1 MKKSFRSILLGS
13 AFVFSLSMCLT
24 SCEDI
29 LGEWSKPV
37 PVDQTSAKTAGEI
50 SYASATLKKATKDPA
65 FIYDLTN
72 TGDGKVTYSSSD
84 TGVATIDP
92 NTGEV
97 TPVGAGTTTITA
109 TVSDSES
116 YTYAVKA
123 QSYDLTLVAGYSYLK
138 WNGTDALVEDI
149 IADGAYTEVTSS
161 SIPASW
167 TAGTPSIAAGT
178 YVINDNITID
188 NGVWG
193 KIEIGGDVNLIIVDG
208 KELIINDQIKDAT
221 LNTYKLNIYGQS
233 SQTGKLTSSI
243 PSSDLGV
250 YNFRELAELNIH
262 SAQVVATYAGNMGP
276 AMLSITK
283 LNVYAGSLIAEGSGS
298 GTEYG
303 VKFGSEFNIYG
314 GKVTVIGRGDYAIEG
329 DAGAVISVNGG
340 EFYVGNPIST
350 KKAINVTL
358 NFASGLTG
366 KAGAYADGWETDA
379 SWGTSIATG
388 YTGTDQCVKVTP

>member
-1 MKKSFRSILLGS
+1 MKKS
-13 AFVFSLSMCLT
+13 VFLVVWGVLSCLFLT
-24 SCEDI
+24 SCSNNALEEI
-29 LGEWSKPV
+29 IGE
-37 PVDQTSAKTAGEI
+37 VDNPGTPGEI

-65 FIYDLTN
+65 FIFDLTN

-84 TGVATIDP
+84 TGVATVDP

-109 TVSDSES
+109 TVSDSENYS
-116 YTYAVKA
+116 YTTKT
-123 QSYDLTLVAGYSYLK
+123 QSYELTLVAGYSYLK
-138 WNGTDALVEDI
+138 WNGTDALTEAI
-149 IADGAYTEVTSS
+149 IADGDYTEVTST

-193 KIEIGGDVNLIIVDG
+193 KIDISGDVNLIIIDG

-221 LNTYKLNIYGQS
+221 PNTYKLNIYGQS
-233 SQTGKLTSSI
+233 NQTGKLTSSI
-243 PSSDLGV
+243 SSSDLGV
-250 YNFRELAELNIH
+250 YNFCELAELNIH

-340 EFYVGNPIST
+340 EFYVGNPIAT
-350 KKAINVTL
+350 KSAIEGTDVTL

-366 KAGAYADGWETDA
+366 KAGDYVDGWETDA
-379 SWGTSIATG
+379 SWGTPITTG
-388 YTGTDQCVKVTP
+388 YAGTDQCVKVTP